1 MYHTANESGMPCGYS
16 HHEKRQKEKESCYYF
31 HGVLTGVCEGFL
43 KIESK
48 EGHTFKIP
56 FHDIWKVAVTCHKE
70 EECHHKYEEE
80 DDYFFHSDQYDD
92 CHDGHKKEVK
102 CWSKYDFCKQEQ
114 EESVSRFVFI
124 EGKWRRKKQ
133 TKQTHEPSVIDKL
146 CSKLGCHVK
155 VYIK

>member
-1 MYHTANESGMPCGYS
+1 MYHTANESSLPCGYC
-16 HHEKRQKEKESCYYF
+16 HHGKEREKKENSCYF
-31 HGVLTGVCEGFL
+31 HGVLTGVCDGFL
-43 KIESK
+43 KIEDD
-48 EGHTFKIP
+48 EGHIFKIP
-56 FHDIWKVAVTCHKE
+56 FHDICKVAVTCHKE
-70 EECHHKYEEE
+70 QGCHHKYEE
-80 DDYFFHSDQYDD
+80 DDCFFHGNQYDE

-102 CWSKYDFCKQEQ
+102 CWSKYDCFKQEH

-133 TKQTHEPSVIDKL
+133 PQKEHKPSAIEKL